1 MKRPSPTP
9 EPRNPRIILEADH
22 AAIDGMLT
30 ELADEVRAEDRT
42 IAPGTWDRIEGAVL
56 AHINVEEMFVIPLL
70 AAEDAEAAEGLLR
83 AHADILHRLGEI
95 GLAFDLH
102 MVRAD
107 MIDDFCT
114 RLRTHGAQEAE
125 LIYPIAERRLP
136 VSTVR
141 SLLLRLRAAT
151 PRKTR
156 RTKAVAAPTQ
166 GR

>member
-1 MKRPSPTP
+1 MKPSPSP

-22 AAIDGMLT
+22 AAIDAMLC

-56 AHINVEEMFVIPLL
+56 AHMNVEEMFIIPLL
-70 AAEDAEAAEGLLR
+70 AVEDAEAAEGLLR
-83 AHADILHRLGEI
+83 AHADIRHRLGEL

-102 MVRAD
+102 TVRAD
-107 MIDDFCT
+107 AIDDFCT

-125 LIYPIAERRLP
+125 LVYPLAERRLP

-141 SLLLRLRAAT
+141 SLLLRLRTGLPKKRKKKAT
-151 PRKTR
+151 S
-156 RTKAVAAPTQ
+156 PTAN
-166 GR
+166 RH